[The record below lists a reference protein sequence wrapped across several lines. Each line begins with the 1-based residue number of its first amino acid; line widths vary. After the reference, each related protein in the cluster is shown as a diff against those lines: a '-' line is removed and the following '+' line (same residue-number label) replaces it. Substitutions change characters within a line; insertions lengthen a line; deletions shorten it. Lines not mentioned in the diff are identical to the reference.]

1 MTCEFPYTVITGISV
16 VFSIFLQS
24 GSYVFH
30 SLDHGLFIAF
40 SMECSIGGIQILKRI
55 HMLSLSLL
63 FLFPLSG
70 FPGGFD
76 QFLCFR
82 G

>member
-1 MTCEFPYTVITGISV
+1 M
-16 VFSIFLQS
+16 
-24 GSYVFH
+24 
-30 SLDHGLFIAF
+30 DHGRFIAF
-40 SMECSIGGIQILKRI
+40 SMECSIGGIQIFKKI